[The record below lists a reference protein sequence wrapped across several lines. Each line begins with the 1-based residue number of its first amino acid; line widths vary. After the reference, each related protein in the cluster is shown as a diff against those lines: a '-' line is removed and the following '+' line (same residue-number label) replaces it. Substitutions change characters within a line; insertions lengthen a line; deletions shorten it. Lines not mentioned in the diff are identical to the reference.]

1 MKNLRLVQN
10 KKPPI
15 RIICVRTGTKYNQW
29 WENNLKYMVN
39 NYSGLKYDE
48 FVVVKENLYE
58 LQVANKLI
66 MFDRYRDGQN
76 IYFDLDIVIKD
87 DCNKFLTNDL
97 TVCHAWWREAWHTPL
112 NSSIISWS
120 GDRSDVFKKW
130 NEDLD
135 YNMVKYH
142 KGIDQ
147 YFYEDIK
154 PNTYKKGF
162 CSYQTEQK
170 DLSEYSIVLFNQ
182 RKNEMLQE
190 TWCKKYIME

>member
-1 MKNLRLVQN
+1 M
-10 KKPPI
+10 
-15 RIICVRTGTKYNQW
+15 RIICVRTGTKYDVW
-29 WENNLKYMVN
+29 WENNLKHMID

-76 IYFDLDIVIKD
+76 IYFDLDMVIKG
-87 DCNKFLTNDL
+87 DCNKFITDEL
-97 TVCHAWWREAWHTPL
+97 TVCRAWWRDAWHTPL
-112 NSSIISWS
+112 NSSIISWC
-120 GDRSDVFKKW
+120 GDYSHVFDKW
-130 NEDLD
+130 NQDPE
-135 YNMVKYH
+135 YYMTKYH

-154 PNTYKKGF
+154 PMTYQEGY
-162 CSYQTEQK
+162 CSYQTEQR

-182 RKNEMLQE
+182 RHDEMLQE
-190 TWCKKYIME
+190 TWCKKYIMEEQCTN